1 MSCLVNDDRSDAGR
15 LFHVVG
21 PWIAEER
28 NQPTFAAVAISLRA
42 PSTYRDRP
50 SVGVSPLDIPPPHS
64 VEQLRNE
71 RQIGHRPVVLE
82 IG

>member
-50 SVGVSPLDIPPPHS
+50 SVGVSPLDIPPPTLS
-64 VEQLRNE
+64 NNFETKDKLD
-71 RQIGHRPVVLE
+71 IGL
-82 IG
+82 